1 MRTILESMDLE
12 SVRAFIVSNG
22 YKYVKDF
29 LTEKKE
35 SILEIMVTLDNTN
48 QMFSM
53 QGELTAV
60 TGFLKLL
67 QAFENTVYGKKTDDE
82 IGSDLSGYGSEK
94 PEILSTPIKLV

>member
-1 MRTILESMDLE
+1 
-12 SVRAFIVSNG
+12 
-22 YKYVKDF
+22 
-29 LTEKKE
+29 
-35 SILEIMVTLDNTN
+35 
-48 QMFSM
+48 M